1 MGTPPADA
9 PSPCIQVCQID
20 TGSGLCRGCLR
31 TLEEIANWSSMGNQ
45 EKRSVLARLPLRRDR
60 IPALR

>member
-1 MGTPPADA
+1 MGTPPADV

-20 TGSGLCRGCLR
+20 PGSGLCRGCLR
-31 TLEEIANWSSMGNQ
+31 SLDEIASWSNLGPR
-45 EKRSVLARLPLRRDR
+45 EKLAVLARLPLRRQR